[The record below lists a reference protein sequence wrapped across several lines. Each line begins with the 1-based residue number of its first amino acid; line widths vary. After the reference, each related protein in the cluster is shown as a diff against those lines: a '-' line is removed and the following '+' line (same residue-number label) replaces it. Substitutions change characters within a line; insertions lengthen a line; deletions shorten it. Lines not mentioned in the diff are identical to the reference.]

1 MKALFSLTQSLPNLA
16 IRFKEILAIAKPG
29 IIQPDILNIGGI
41 SQMLKLFKFT
51 NNSKTKIMPHSPD
64 IGILCFASLHLAGK
78 YDKDLPH
85 EFSPELYNYNIE
97 KHAKIFNE
105 NIIPNNGEMTLDRN
119 STGIGLTINKKELK
133 KLII

>member
-1 MKALFSLTQSLPNLA
+1 MFGLGEVVKSLKIPISFGEYEKLA
-16 IRFKEILAIAKPG
+16 VRFKEILAIAKPD

-51 NNSKTKIMPHSPD
+51 TNSKTKIMPHSPD
-64 IGILCFASLHLAGK
+64 IGILSFASLHLAGK

-97 KHAKIFNE
+97 KHANIFNE
-105 NIIPNNGEMTLDRN
+105 NIIPNNGRN
-119 STGIGLTINKKELK
+119 DVGYKFNRYRFDY
-133 KLII
+133 